1 MMVLDRGKDCAMEQK
16 QAIEQRISRRSFLQ
30 TPIEQQILRQLLE
43 AIEEVNETSGLT
55 VSYLEDGS
63 DAFAGFKSYGMFDG
77 VRAMLVLKG
86 NRELAFLKEKVGYY
100 GEQLILKAT
109 ELGLGSCW
117 VGGTFDRRSAV
128 FEPSPEEEMVC
139 VVPIGKVAQS
149 SRKERMIRGVIHRKS
164 KTIEEMVRA
173 DRPLTEE
180 ERQAMQ
186 LVQLA
191 PTAKNTQK
199 PVFIFAGDKIYAGV
213 ADDEPFDL
221 VDLGICKLHF
231 EIGMKQLFLQG
242 HFEFGNGSIYKRS

>member
-1 MMVLDRGKDCAMEQK
+1 
-16 QAIEQRISRRSFLQ
+16 
-30 TPIEQQILRQLLE
+30 
-43 AIEEVNETSGLT
+43 
-55 VSYLEDGS
+55 
-63 DAFAGFKSYGMFDG
+63 
-77 VRAMLVLKG
+77 
-86 NRELAFLKEKVGYY
+86 
-100 GEQLILKAT
+100 
-109 ELGLGSCW
+109 
-117 VGGTFDRRSAV
+117 
-128 FEPSPEEEMVC
+128 MVC

-173 DRPLTEE
+173 DRPLSEE
-180 ERQAMQ
+180 EKQAMQ

-231 EIGMKQLFLQG
+231 EIGMQQLFLQG

>member
-1 MMVLDRGKDCAMEQK
+1 MTRK
-16 QAIEQRISRRSFLQ
+16 RTPSTSISRRHPHVDWLLDVEFF
-30 TPIEQQILRQLLE
+30 QIVQSKAGEAPQLCLIP
-43 AIEEVNETSGLT
+43 APTI
-55 VSYLEDGS
+55 D
-63 DAFAGFKSYGMFDG
+63 AGFKSYGMFDG

-128 FEPSPEEEMVC
+128 FEPSSEEEMVC

-173 DRPLTEE
+173 DRPLSEE

>member
-1 MMVLDRGKDCAMEQK
+1 MEQK

-117 VGGTFDRRSAV
+117 V

-173 DRPLTEE
+173 DRPLSEE
-180 ERQAMQ
+180 EKQAMQ

>member
-1 MMVLDRGKDCAMEQK
+1 M
-16 QAIEQRISRRSFLQ
+16 
-30 TPIEQQILRQLLE
+30 
-43 AIEEVNETSGLT
+43 
-55 VSYLEDGS
+55 
-63 DAFAGFKSYGMFDG
+63 
-77 VRAMLVLKG
+77 RAMLVLKG

-100 GEQLILKAT
+100 GEQLILKVT

-128 FEPSPEEEMVC
+128 FEPSPEEEIVC

-173 DRPLTEE
+173 DRPLSEE